1 MECLYTFYTFSI
13 THILNL
19 IGDEVG
25 ERGGDIFRPNAGSA
39 RDDDPTRVYTQP
51 GRLKSRVLGRD
62 DPGSEEGATRV
73 LRGEGHLCP
82 ELGGAT
88 LDQRG
93 EGQPCS
99 ERGKATSVQRFAPSP
114 LFRERSGHPFF
125 KEGRGHPCS
134 ERGGAARVQRGEVAG
149 ESNLCSERGGTS
161 GR

>member
-1 MECLYTFYTFSI
+1 M
-13 THILNL
+13 
-19 IGDEVG
+19 
-25 ERGGDIFRPNAGSA
+25 FRPNAGSA

-82 ELGGAT
+82 ELGGAS
-88 LDQRG
+88 LDKRG

-99 ERGKATSVQRFAPSP
+99 ERGKATSVQRCAPP

-134 ERGGAARVQRGEVAG
+134 ERGGAARVQRGDVAG
-149 ESNLCSERGGTS
+149 ESIFVQRGGNIGS
-161 GR
+161 IAAKLGRGLRNRDDSF

>member
-1 MECLYTFYTFSI
+1 M
-13 THILNL
+13 
-19 IGDEVG
+19 G
-25 ERGGDIFRPNAGSA
+25 RGVIFRPKAGSA

-73 LRGEGHLCP
+73 LRGEGHPCT

-99 ERGKATSVQRFAPSP
+99 ERGKATSVQRFAPPPSC
-114 LFRERSGHPFF
+114 LEKGAATPFS
-125 KEGRGHPCS
+125 K
-134 ERGGAARVQRGEVAG
+134 RGGATPVQRGEGPPVFREGKSRGRATFVRRG
-149 ESNLCSERGGTS
+149 EGTS
-161 GR
+161 GRWLRNRDGGFEIGTIASKSGR